1 MIAYDIDSDDSVS
14 IKIGKEVS
22 KEEMNSLAF
31 TVEAFTEG
39 NPNTT
44 IYFRLEK
51 GIPIRWIK
59 HLERLCE
66 NIPNSHSILT
76 EYSIHQS

>member
-1 MIAYDIDSDDSVS
+1 MIAYDIDTDGSVS
-14 IKIGKEVS
+14 IKIRKEVS
-22 KEEMNSLAF
+22 AEEMDSLAF

-51 GIPIRWIK
+51 GLPLPWIK
-59 HLERLCE
+59 YVERLCE
-66 NIPNSHSILT
+66 NIPNSHSILR
-76 EYSIHQS
+76 EINII

>member
-1 MIAYDIDSDDSVS
+1 MIAYDIDTDGSVS
-14 IKIGKEVS
+14 IKIRKEVS
-22 KEEMNSLAF
+22 AMEMDSLAF

-51 GIPIRWIK
+51 GLPLQWIK
-59 HLERLCE
+59 YVERLCE
-66 NIPNSHSILT
+66 NIPNTHSILR
-76 EYSIHQS
+76 EINII